1 MRTLQGKSI
10 SHKTLETHET
20 FHWSTSSDARWNFER
35 VQFFGNMFSGE
46 RDSVEVLTFKFS
58 AVTGERE
65 LKTKGRKKDSLQ
77 HVEREGYGGP
87 LGCERTPQICL
98 ETWTPTQTCPGP
110 PHNGERMATHVQ
122 IANCQPRRYDGLWSS
137 GGHENETD
145 GGIIKETSHIPFGG
159 IWSIPMLVTKSKVVK
174 PPDDVL

>member
-87 LGCERTPQICL
+87 LGCERSPEICL
-98 ETWTPTQTCPGP
+98 ETWTPKPVPAHPTMERGW
-110 PHNGERMATHVQ
+110 PHMSKLPIGSPNDMMGFGVVGVMKTKQMA
-122 IANCQPRRYDGLWSS
+122 A
-137 GGHENETD
+137 
-145 GGIIKETSHIPFGG
+145 
-159 IWSIPMLVTKSKVVK
+159 
-174 PPDDVL
+174 

>member
-1 MRTLQGKSI
+1 MLIIQCYYWK
-10 SHKTLETHET
+10 K
-20 FHWSTSSDARWNFER
+20 
-35 VQFFGNMFSGE
+35 
-46 RDSVEVLTFKFS
+46 
-58 AVTGERE
+58 RE
-65 LKTKGRKKDSLQ
+65 LKTRGRKKDALQ

-145 GGIIKETSHIPFGG
+145 GGIIRETSHIPFGG

-174 PPDDVL
+174 PPDDVLWCLWNNSLKFETDTNWPRNYKFKVDA